1 MPRDVGTDTQWLSTT
16 EAARR
21 LGVKPETLYAYV
33 SRGMVRSF
41 PGTGTRGSR
50 FERGDIEALL
60 ARRRSNPGGSPET
73 VVASRITRISENGV
87 LYRGHR
93 VETLVEHRYENVAEL
108 LWDTPATSGPWPSV
122 PLRMPTLP
130 GDTLLADRLR
140 IAIAVSALEDPGRHD
155 LRAES
160 TVVSARQM
168 IASVVSALPAGGA
181 TPTLTLAGRR
191 HRDSIAAL
199 LATRL
204 GAPKPNPALTRAVNT
219 ALVLL
224 ADHEL
229 ATSTF
234 AARLAASTRA
244 DVYSAVAAGAACGG
258 PLHVGASRDV
268 TRLFRRAEEIGP
280 RRAVTEE
287 LSAGRHLAGFGHKIY
302 AKDPRHDPFFE
313 LVRTAGF
320 SGRRL
325 TLVEE
330 VLELGRARVP
340 VEPNVDFAGA
350 ALTYCAGLRDDA
362 AEAIFLVARMA
373 GWIAHAREEFE
384 ESPLRFRAR
393 GLYVGVPTRSSAR
406 NNRRSFH

>member
-1 MPRDVGTDTQWLSTT
+1 
-16 EAARR
+16 
-21 LGVKPETLYAYV
+21 
-33 SRGMVRSF
+33 
-41 PGTGTRGSR
+41 
-50 FERGDIEALL
+50 
-60 ARRRSNPGGSPET
+60 
-73 VVASRITRISENGV
+73 
-87 LYRGHR
+87 
-93 VETLVEHRYENVAEL
+93 
-108 LWDTPATSGPWPSV
+108 
-122 PLRMPTLP
+122 
-130 GDTLLADRLR
+130 
-140 IAIAVSALEDPGRHD
+140 
-155 LRAES
+155 
-160 TVVSARQM
+160 M

-330 VLELGRARVP
+330 VLAPGCATTRPKRSSSSP
-340 VEPNVDFAGA
+340 GWP
-350 ALTYCAGLRDDA
+350 AGL
-362 AEAIFLVARMA
+362 
-373 GWIAHAREEFE
+373 
-384 ESPLRFRAR
+384 
-393 GLYVGVPTRSSAR
+393 PTLARSSR
-406 NNRRSFH
+406 NPPCDSGPAVSTSGFRLAVRHATTAGRSTD